1 MPALFATAPA
11 KTILFGEHAVVFQRP
26 AIAVPISNLRTRVN
40 ILANPLGKPD
50 DLLINAS
57 GINFKKHFYEITVD
71 HPFRVAINV
80 VTNYFHLDHFPACE
94 IMISSTVPIASG
106 LGSSASTAVALI
118 RALVNFLGQ
127 RLDDQ
132 IVSDLAFQVEK
143 IHHGNPSGID
153 NTVIAFEKP
162 IYFVKQNPIETI
174 KVQSS
179 LNLVIG
185 DTGIHSLTKEV
196 VSAVREKWAIN
207 KEKYEIIF
215 DGIGEISKSAK
226 TAMESG
232 NIDKIGWLMNEN
244 HLLLKQID
252 VSCLEL
258 DKLIDAA
265 LKAGALG
272 AKLCGSGRGGNM
284 IALVN
289 ERENLQVQDALKTA
303 GAIQT
308 FFTQIRSSK

>member
-1 MPALFATAPA
+1 MPALSSTASA
-11 KTILFGEHAVVFQRP
+11 KTILFGEHSVVYQRP
-26 AIAVPISNLRTRVN
+26 AIAVPISNLRTKVS
-40 ILANPLGKPD
+40 ILANPLGKPG
-50 DLLINAS
+50 DLLFDAPNIL
-57 GINFKKHFYEITVD
+57 FKHFSNELAES
-71 HPFRVAINV
+71 HPFRVAVNA
-80 VTNYFHLDHFPACE
+80 VTEHFHLVYFPACE
-94 IMISSTVPIASG
+94 IKITSAVPIASG

-127 RLDDQ
+127 RYDDQ
-132 IVSDLAFQVEK
+132 MISNLAFQVEK

-162 IYFVKQNPIETI
+162 IFFVKQGSIEI
-174 KVQSS
+174 LKVKSP

-196 VSAVREKWAIN
+196 VAGVREKWVNN
-207 KEKYEIIF
+207 KEKYESIF
-215 DGIGEISKSAK
+215 EQIGDISKSAK
-226 TAMESG
+226 VAIELG
-232 NIDKIGWLMNEN
+232 FIEKIGLLMNEN

-265 LKAGALG
+265 LKAGAMG

-284 IALVN
+284 VALVK
-289 ERENLQVQDALKTA
+289 EEDRLQVQNALKTT
-303 GAIQT
+303 GAIHT
-308 FFTQIRSSK
+308 YFTQIRSSK